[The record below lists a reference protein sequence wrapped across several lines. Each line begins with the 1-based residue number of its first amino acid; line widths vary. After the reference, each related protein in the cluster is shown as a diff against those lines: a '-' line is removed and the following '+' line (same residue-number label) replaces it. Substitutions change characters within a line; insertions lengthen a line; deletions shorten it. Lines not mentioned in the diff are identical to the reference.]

1 MPAAQDSDDEPPG
14 SDPIRPEDAP
24 VSLPRI
30 PMSSLATPDLDEGTG
45 ELASLTAAWEAG
57 VDAPLG
63 GYSEEDE

>member
-1 MPAAQDSDDEPPG
+1 MTAAQDEEGEQS

-57 VDAPLG
+57 GDAPLG